1 MRVVNVNTHAIG
13 TINFSAE
20 FKTNLVLQLLKG
32 EKELNVLAV
41 ENDIQPNLL
50 RNWKKEFLANASLA
64 FDNKREDNLREK
76 LAEER
81 KEKVEYA
88 KKVAQ
93 LTMQV
98 DWLKKNLKKLSDLTT
113 RVNLVRNLSTTKE
126 IPVSSGAKLLDINRT
141 SVYYNGTPVSAEE
154 LECKA
159 IIDHLHTDNPAWGA
173 RQMSAQLK
181 LRGYNVG
188 RRKAGRYMREMDITP
203 IYPKM
208 NLSKR
213 MKQAKVCPYLLRNA
227 VIDKPNQAWSVD
239 ITYITMKHGFLYLT
253 AIIDWYSRCI
263 VGWDIDDTLD
273 TTMVINACEKA
284 FKVAKPLIINS
295 DQGSQ
300 FTSEK
305 YRDFIRTN
313 GIRQSMDGKSRWAD
327 NIMIERWFRSFK
339 YEEAYLTEY
348 ANIKEAREK
357 IGEYIYTYNFER
369 CHQAINNQR
378 PAEVYYPAML
388 LDDAR
393 AAA

>member
-1 MRVVNVNTHAIG
+1 MSRSRR
-13 TINFSAE
+13 NFSAE

-32 EKELNVLAV
+32 EKELNVHAV

-50 RNWKKEFLANASLA
+50 RNWKKEFLTNASLA
-64 FDNKREDNLREK
+64 FNNKREDNLREK

-81 KEKVEYA
+81 KEKAEYA
-88 KKVAQ
+88 KKVGQ

-126 IPVSSGAKLLDINRT
+126 LPVSTGAKLLGINRT
-141 SVYYNGTPVSAEE
+141 SVYYGGIPVSEEE
-154 LECKA
+154 LECKS
-159 IIDHLHTDNPAWGA
+159 IIDHLHTDNPTWGA
-173 RQMSAQLK
+173 RQISAQLK
-181 LRGYNVG
+181 LRGYQVG

-227 VIDKPNQAWSVD
+227 VIDRPNQAWSID
-239 ITYITMKHGFLYLT
+239 ITYLPMKHGFLYLT

-263 VGWDIDDTLD
+263 VGWDVDDTLD
-273 TTMVINACEKA
+273 TTMVINACKKA

-300 FTSEK
+300 FTSDK
-305 YRDFIRTN
+305 YIDFIRNN

-348 ANIKEAREK
+348 ANLKEAREA
-357 IGEYIYTYNFER
+357 IGRYIYTYNFER
-369 CHQAINNQR
+369 CHQSIGNKR
-378 PAEVYYPAML
+378 PAEVYYPVML
-388 LDDAR
+388 LDAAR

>member
-1 MRVVNVNTHAIG
+1 MSRSRR
-13 TINFSAE
+13 NFSAE

-50 RNWKKEFLANASLA
+50 SNWKKEFLTNASLA

-81 KEKVEYA
+81 KEKAEYA
-88 KKVAQ
+88 KKVGQ

-126 IPVSSGAKLLDINRT
+126 LPVSTGAKLLGINRT
-141 SVYYNGTPVSAEE
+141 SVYYGGIPVSEEE
-154 LECKA
+154 LECKS
-159 IIDHLHTDNPAWGA
+159 IIDHLHTDNPTWGA

-181 LRGYNVG
+181 LRGYQVA

-227 VIDKPNQAWSVD
+227 VIDRPNQAWPID
-239 ITYITMKHGFLYLT
+239 ITYLPMKHGFLYLT

-263 VGWDIDDTLD
+263 VGWDVDDTLD
-273 TTMVINACEKA
+273 TTMVINACKKA

-300 FTSEK
+300 FTSDK
-305 YRDFIRTN
+305 YIDLIRNN

-348 ANIKEAREK
+348 ANLKEAGEA
-357 IGEYIYTYNFER
+357 IGRYIYTYNFER
-369 CHQAINNQR
+369 CHQSIGNKR
-378 PAEVYYPAML
+378 PAEVYYPVML
-388 LDDAR
+388 LDAAR

>member
-1 MRVVNVNTHAIG
+1 MSRSRR
-13 TINFSAE
+13 NFSAE

-32 EKELNVLAV
+32 EKNLMCLLLKTIFNQISSATGKRNSLQMRPLLLITSGKTISGKNLPKNARKKLNTPKRSV
-41 ENDIQPNLL
+41 NLL
-50 RNWKKEFLANASLA
+50 CR
-64 FDNKREDNLREK
+64 
-76 LAEER
+76 
-81 KEKVEYA
+81 
-88 KKVAQ
+88 
-93 LTMQV
+93 LTGS
-98 DWLKKNLKKLSDLTT
+98 KKNLKKLSDPTT

-126 IPVSSGAKLLDINRT
+126 LPVSTGAKLLGINCT
-141 SVYYNGTPVSAEE
+141 SVYYGGIPVSEE
-154 LECKA
+154 KLECKA
-159 IIDHLHTDNPAWGA
+159 IIDHLHTDNPTWGA
-173 RQMSAQLK
+173 RLSAQLK
-181 LRGYNVG
+181 LRGYQVG

-227 VIDKPNQAWSVD
+227 VIDRPNQAWSID
-239 ITYITMKHGFLYLT
+239 ITYLPMKHGFLYLT

-263 VGWDIDDTLD
+263 VGWEVDDTLD
-273 TTMVINACEKA
+273 TTMVINACKKA

-300 FTSEK
+300 FTSDK
-305 YRDFIRTN
+305 YIDFIRNN

-348 ANIKEAREK
+348 ANLKEAREA
-357 IGEYIYTYNFER
+357 IGRYIYTYNFER
-369 CHQAINNQR
+369 CHQSIGNKR
-378 PAEVYYPAML
+378 PAEVYYPVML
-388 LDDAR
+388 LDAAR